1 MTKLLF
7 VLDENTLAALE
18 IPRPAAE
25 LAQVLRRGDALPEA
39 GAFNPEGQTGW
50 RVLQLGG
57 LVIVAM
63 EPGTTPPPDL
73 LPALDPPL
81 SPRQREMLNLLRQGL
96 TTRQI
101 ALRLK
106 ITIRTVHFHVTWLP
120 SKPPWGHRPAPRPS
134 GWPGSGR
141 RNRDIILMRGNHW
154 FLVIFQKI
162 FYNSL
167 QILPIR
173 PSVTIIVVC
182 EMAPG
187 YLNYLAG

>member
-7 VLDENTLAALE
+7 VLDENTLAALD

-25 LAQVLRRGDALPEA
+25 LAQALRRGDALPEA

-57 LVIVAM
+57 LVIVAL

-106 ITIRTVHFHVTWLP
+106 ISIRTVHFHVAALKAALGAQT
-120 SKPPWGHRPAPRPS
+120 RA
-134 GWPGSGR
+134 
-141 RNRDIILMRGNHW
+141 
-154 FLVIFQKI
+154 Q
-162 FYNSL
+162 
-167 QILPIR
+167 
-173 PSVTIIVVC
+173 TIW
-182 EMAPG
+182 
-187 YLNYLAG
+187 LAGEREEE